1 MCVRTQD
8 GLCGRRL
15 FPRVIRG
22 WASAL
27 GVPPVAPTLF
37 PRPGP
42 PSFPHWAPASVL
54 KARTWMCVVEE
65 EHVDSSLS
73 ED

>member
-1 MCVRTQD
+1 MGCAGKD
-8 GLCGRRL
+8 
-15 FPRVIRG
+15 FPRVVRD

-37 PRPGP
+37 PSPAPALRP
-42 PSFPHWAPASVL
+42 WAPASVL
-54 KARTWMCVVEE
+54 KARTWMCVEE
-65 EHVDSSLS
+65 EHVDSSCS